1 MMTMVRLKRKKT
13 LPKMTGKQKMRR
25 KNVTLR
31 FMSITGMMRNM
42 DKLRG
47 TLELKK
53 RKLQNQ
59 KITKRKKLKR
69 MKKSLW

>member
-1 MMTMVRLKRKKT
+1 MTIVRLKRKKT
-13 LPKMTGKQKMRR
+13 FPKMTGKQKMRH

-31 FMSITGMMRNM
+31 FMSIRGMMRNM
-42 DKLRG
+42 HKLRG

-59 KITKRKKLKR
+59 K
-69 MKKSLW
+69 